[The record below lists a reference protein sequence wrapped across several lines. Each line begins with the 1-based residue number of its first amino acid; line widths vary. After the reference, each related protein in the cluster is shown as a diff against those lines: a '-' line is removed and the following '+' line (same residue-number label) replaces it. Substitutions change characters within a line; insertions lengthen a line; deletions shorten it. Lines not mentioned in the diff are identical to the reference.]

1 MMNLIWKVLFIL
13 VLVTLLPFVFIL
25 LYAIF
30 YAIFEYVKKAIIKK
44 AANKKAKKAIIK
56 KAKKAEIRTELNV
69 KKTKADHAHC
79 KKIKEWCKKFI
90 TTHKSMIG
98 TTFFLSIMLG
108 FPLFLQDNYVNIS
121 TDLKKFI
128 KIGTTRDWF
137 RFWSSYIASIM
148 SIAFAFFNT
157 KLQLKLNNKATD
169 ASLVL
174 ELLNITNKYFEDI
187 LIDDLFELGDSIED
201 PKSPSINDSIEK
213 YWHDFNRYD
222 DSFTATTKKTSP
234 STERKLNNI
243 MGDYIND
250 TATFNS
256 CLRKLRIDDN
266 PKSTDI
272 LDDCNKE
279 INQTILNF
287 GVLLEKIENLYDD
300 LRIND

>member
-1 MMNLIWKVLFIL
+1 MNLLWKVLFIL
-13 VLVTLLPFVFIL
+13 VLVTLLAFVFIA

-30 YAIFEYVKKAIIKK
+30 YAIFEYVEKVRIKK
-44 AANKKAKKAIIK
+44 VAKARV
-56 KAKKAEIRTELNV
+56 KKAEIRTGLKV

-79 KKIKEWCKKFI
+79 KKIYEWYKKFI

-137 RFWSSYIASIM
+137 SFWSSYIASMM

-157 KLQLKLNNKATD
+157 KLQLKLKNKATD
-169 ASLVL
+169 VSLVL
-174 ELLNITNKYFEDI
+174 ELLNITNKYFEDT
-187 LIDDLFELGDSIED
+187 LIDDLFELGRRIKD
-201 PKSPSINDSIEK
+201 PKSLNNIRISIK
-213 YWHDFNRYD
+213 TYWDDFNHYG
-222 DSFTATTKKTSP
+222 DSFNATTKKTSP

-243 MGDYIND
+243 MRDYIND
-250 TATFNS
+250 TAIFNS
-256 CLRKLRIDDN
+256 YLQKLRIDDN
-266 PKSTDI
+266 LESTDI
-272 LDDCNKE
+272 LDACDKE